1 VREPSRISIQTIR
14 KGSLCVSRTETPP
27 IMALFAEDGRRF
39 FGLLQ
44 EIDLDECRR
53 VQALGCPDCA
63 GPLDRNDHARKPRG
77 LPFQHFDSNPRRL
90 NLCCRHCRAH
100 NMPESVVYLGRRVYV
115 GVVLVLASILVSGL
129 TPRRLA
135 RVQAELGVSAQTV
148 RRWRQWWQTGFVESR
163 LWAQWRGS
171 ILPALD
177 VLDLPNDL
185 VGRFIRRQGV
195 SRLLALL
202 RFLSPLTITANEG
215 RGNKAQFA

>member
-1 VREPSRISIQTIR
+1 MFLS
-14 KGSLCVSRTETPP
+14 
-27 IMALFAEDGRRF
+27 AEDGRRF
-39 FGLLQ
+39 FRLQQ
-44 EIDLDECRR
+44 EIDLEECRR
-53 VQALGCPDCA
+53 VQALRCPDCG

-77 LPFQHFDSNPRRL
+77 LPFQHFDSDPRRL

-135 RVQAELGVSAQTV
+135 RVQAALGVSAQTV
-148 RRWRQWWQTGFVESR
+148 RRWRQWWQNGFVESR
-163 LWAQWRGS
+163 FWAARRGW
-171 ILPALD
+171 LVPPVA

-185 VGRFIRRQGV
+185 VGRFVRRPGI

-202 RFLSPLTITANEG
+202 RFLSPLTVTLREG
-215 RGNKAQFA
+215 RGNEVKFA

>member
-1 VREPSRISIQTIR
+1 MFLT
-14 KGSLCVSRTETPP
+14 
-27 IMALFAEDGRRF
+27 AEDGRRF
-39 FGLLQ
+39 FRLQQ

-53 VQALGCPDCA
+53 VQALGCPDCG

-100 NMPESVVYLGRRVYV
+100 NMPESLVYLGRRVYV

-148 RRWRQWWQTGFVESR
+148 RRWRQWWQSGFVQSR
-163 LWAQWRGS
+163 VWAERQGWF
-171 ILPALD
+171 LPALD
-177 VLDLPNDL
+177 VLDLPNEL
-185 VGRFIRRQGV
+185 VGRFVRRPGI

-202 RFLSPLTITANEG
+202 RFLSPLTITLREA
-215 RGNKAQFA
+215 RGSEAKFA

>member
-1 VREPSRISIQTIR
+1 MFLS
-14 KGSLCVSRTETPP
+14 
-27 IMALFAEDGRRF
+27 AEDGRRF
-39 FGLLQ
+39 FRLQQ

-53 VQALGCPDCA
+53 VQALGCPDCG

-77 LPFQHFDSNPRRL
+77 LPFQHFDSDPRRL

-129 TPRRLA
+129 TPRRLV
-135 RVQAELGVSAQTV
+135 RVQADLGVSAQTV
-148 RRWRQWWQTGFVESR
+148 RRWRQWWQNGFVESR
-163 LWAQWRGS
+163 FWAARRGW
-171 ILPALD
+171 LVPPVA

-185 VGRFIRRQGV
+185 VGRFVRRPGI

-202 RFLSPLTITANEG
+202 RFLSPLTVTLREG
-215 RGNKAQFA
+215 GGSKVKFA

>member
-1 VREPSRISIQTIR
+1 
-14 KGSLCVSRTETPP
+14 
-27 IMALFAEDGRRF
+27 MALSAEDGRRF
-39 FGLLQ
+39 FRLQQ

-53 VQALGCPDCA
+53 VQALGCPACG

-77 LPFQHFDSNPRRL
+77 LPFQHFDSEPRRL

-115 GVVLVLASILVSGL
+115 GVVLVLASVLVSGL

-135 RVQAELGVSAQTV
+135 RVQAALGVSAQTV

-163 LWAQWRGS
+163 FWAERRGLL
-171 ILPALD
+171 LPPVA

-185 VGRFIRRQGV
+185 VGRFVRGAGTA
-195 SRLLALL
+195 RLLAFL
-202 RFLSPLTITANEG
+202 RFLSPLTITLREG
-215 RGNKAQFA
+215 RGSKVKFA

>member
-1 VREPSRISIQTIR
+1 MFLS
-14 KGSLCVSRTETPP
+14 
-27 IMALFAEDGRRF
+27 AEAGRRF
-39 FGLLQ
+39 FRLQQ

-53 VQALGCPDCA
+53 VQALGCPACG

-77 LPFQHFDSNPRRL
+77 LPFQHFDSEPRRL

-115 GVVLVLASILVSGL
+115 GVVLVLASVLVSGL

-135 RVQAELGVSAQTV
+135 RVQAALGVSAQTV

-163 LWAQWRGS
+163 FWAERRGLL
-171 ILPALD
+171 LPPVA

-185 VGRFIRRQGV
+185 VGRFVRGAGTA
-195 SRLLALL
+195 RLLAFL
-202 RFLSPLTITANEG
+202 RFLSPLTITLREG
-215 RGNKAQFA
+215 RGSKVKFA